1 MEESKKSHTKTEKMK
16 RTKRKVQS
24 LQSGWRVNETGIG
37 TEVTL
42 KSYESD
48 DPK

>member
-1 MEESKKSHTKTEKMK
+1 MK

-24 LQSGWRVNETGIG
+24 LQSLQSGQRVNETGIG

-42 KSYESD
+42 ISYESD